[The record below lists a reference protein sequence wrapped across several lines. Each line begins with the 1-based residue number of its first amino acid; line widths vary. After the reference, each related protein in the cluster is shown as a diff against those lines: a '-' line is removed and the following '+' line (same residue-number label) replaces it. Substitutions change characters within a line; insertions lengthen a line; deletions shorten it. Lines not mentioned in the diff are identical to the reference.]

1 MVNFDKNCRVKAVL
15 YKECVEKCAAASE
28 SGDRGLIV
36 YVGLAIQAVL
46 SISVHSTRELSEFI
60 RSSILN
66 FCQTTLNLYRVI

>member
-15 YKECVEKCAAASE
+15 YKECVEKCASASE

-66 FCQTTLNLYRVI
+66 FCQITLNLYRVI